1 MKSTKKLKTLLM
13 SAIFGLF
20 SASAMAG
27 TNGTVTTTIV
37 DAQGAADVG
46 AVYTAVNIGVGQND
60 GTIDTSLVAG
70 GATDNMTVNV
80 PNAVEFAAG
89 VGSNGAAGTQSA
101 ILPVDGSN
109 ALTHTPGTGLS
120 DQAGQNNGAV
130 SSELFLQ
137 NITVNGPQKV
147 GFGANASGT
156 NYSQLLTAMITPPQ
170 PTP

>member
-1 MKSTKKLKTLLM
+1 MKLKVTRILLTVLLAM
-13 SAIFGLF
+13 TF

-60 GTIDTSLVAG
+60 GNIDTSLVAG
-70 GATDNMTVNV
+70 GALANMTVDV
-80 PNAVEFAAG
+80 PDAVEFSAG